1 MHFAK
6 GRSSPFGEVGY
17 AAPFDGKL
25 TKSLEL
31 KLLLK
36 FALQPF
42 DFVTPYCTR
51 KARGRCIVFS
61 ISCFSSLFGDKKCEA
76 FIAKYFGVVKG
87 TCICSLK
94 RIAGLAL
101 RINMYC

>member
-6 GRSSPFGEVGY
+6 GRSSPFGDVGY

-36 FALQPF
+36 FAL
-42 DFVTPYCTR
+42 V
-51 KARGRCIVFS
+51 G
-61 ISCFSSLFGDKKCEA
+61 
-76 FIAKYFGVVKG
+76 
-87 TCICSLK
+87 
-94 RIAGLAL
+94 
-101 RINMYC
+101 INTTIRFRYTLLHT